1 MFNKI
6 WDVGWTVGRAAS
18 VSRSS
23 NKRAGVLSARRRPAT
38 TKTNRRQRTVIAL
51 FHYRVKWSARRS
63 AAAAA
68 GQPRVKRRHDC
79 CCCNGPG
86 MLRVLITQVQDKVP
100 STTSLQWT
108 RVNNIAA
115 TGERASA
122 YISRRPRLTAV
133 LYIRPAST
141 AERDSA
147 SAINLLI
154 RDACTIPLYMLPPFT
169 GRGW

>member
-38 TKTNRRQRTVIAL
+38 TKTNRRQRTVTAL

-86 MLRVLITQVQDKVP
+86 MLRVLITQVQDKYQVLRLCNGP
-100 STTSLQWT
+100 GSITSQ
-108 RVNNIAA
+108 RRAS
-115 TGERASA
+115 ERALTSVVAPDLQPFCISA
-122 YISRRPRLTAV
+122 QRRPPNETRRPRLT
-133 LYIRPAST
+133 
-141 AERDSA
+141 
-147 SAINLLI
+147 
-154 RDACTIPLYMLPPFT
+154 C
-169 GRGW
+169 